1 MSFTIQGPLLL
12 AGAGKMGGAILSG
25 LLARGLDARSV
36 IVQDPDPAKPVAD
49 LLADNGID
57 VLPFIDELT
66 QPPGVILV
74 AVKPQVMDEVM
85 PGLAKLAG
93 PQTLLVSIAA
103 GRRMATFERYLP
115 GACHRARHA
124 QYARP
129 LSAAA
134 SRPPSPTAMSPR
146 CSVHWRTICCRR
158 SARSYGSRT
167 SR

>member
-1 MSFTIQGPLLL
+1 MSFKVQGPLLL

-36 IVQDPDPAKPVAD
+36 IVQDPDPARPVAD
-49 LLADNGID
+49 LLAENGID
-57 VLPFIDELT
+57 VLPVIDELT

-103 GRRMATFERYLP
+103 GRRLAAFERYLP
-115 GACHRARHA
+115 GGA
-124 QYARP
+124 
-129 LSAAA
+129 
-134 SRPPSPTAMSPR
+134 
-146 CSVHWRTICCRR
+146 I
-158 SARSYGSRT
+158 
-167 SR
+167 